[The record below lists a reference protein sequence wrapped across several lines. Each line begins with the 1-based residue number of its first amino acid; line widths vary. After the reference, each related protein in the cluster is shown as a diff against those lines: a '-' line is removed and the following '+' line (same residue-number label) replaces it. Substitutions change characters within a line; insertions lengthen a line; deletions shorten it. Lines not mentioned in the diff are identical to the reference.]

1 MTYSVSLSHDVYV
14 LLRQRAR
21 QSKVSPDTLADD
33 ALRRYLHQEDPT
45 WRQSF
50 DALLTRVQAN
60 LEQYSSEE
68 I

>member
-1 MTYSVSLSHDVYV
+1 MM
-14 LLRQRAR
+14 RRPEI
-21 QSKVSPDTLADD
+21 SPDTLADD
-33 ALRRYLHQEDPT
+33 TLDLHLHLEKPT